1 MGSPIIGNTLFLVNF
16 DFEGNP
22 TPSIAYQ
29 WLNDGVEISGEVGT
43 TYEVQNSDLDA
54 LLSLR
59 ITISNPYATVVKTIG
74 FDGSNEGVEEIPDLP
89 SISTKK
95 AELSSV
101 IYPFRV
107 GVPVTLSGGDVTSS
121 VPATVGYVWKVDG
134 VTVATQPNDVSYT
147 PVTAD
152 AGKVLTVTITAT
164 NSTGSVSTTIGDS
177 SPIESEI
184 VGLTGSFA
192 SVTTPI
198 FPGQVAT
205 QTNDIVNADSIAY
218 SWEASNT
225 GGTTAAGT
233 SETFTVPA
241 GYGGGTLSVQLT
253 ATAIG
258 FSDIVLNS
266 SDANISVPVDPV
278 QGSTGQSSVLIPGPT
293 GYGVSFGNEWHPT
306 GDVQYTGTSDFF
318 GRDSSAIFCM
328 GLPRNY
334 IMDGGFT
341 LDMYAFHC
349 TGISHVE
356 VSADGG
362 TGISAGFVQE
372 GPYEGEG
379 YYTAYVDP
387 THFPAG
393 ATYEIRATAYPVNG
407 YTRSARLKLLN
418 PDGSENKVQINTSS
432 TICSAYDQVMA
443 GYTHLGRNIVELTES
458 GYYIPGT
465 ANSTVGNYRDYDF
478 GQGWVQIQPA
488 SGVLP
493 KINLRELPE
502 DETTFGIRM
511 NIQNYWW
518 KNTLFENK
526 VPTDSSIWGTDTDLR
541 RDGLN
546 IPSRV
551 NALFWFDGCT
561 FESNLTDVGANLVD
575 CDFTPKFPGFVKSK
589 YRHKIFGTD
598 CHWKQSLDGPNGA
611 GWVIVK
617 RCTADS
623 IMRDVNKNAHFV
635 INSGPMKI
643 INSGC
648 SNLHADHFQLYEN
661 NINDPLGDVND
672 VGIENLVE
680 NRIMYNYKGE
690 DTGDKMSQPIFLTH
704 GPTTLKDIAI
714 VHNNWYGASDGF
726 AKAQMGENVFE
737 NYVLIGNTFENRKA
751 IIKGND
757 ADEDDIGGT
766 GSLDNGPLLLRGNIT
781 KTFKHLDKH
790 ELDNIV
796 AGVTKGCLD
805 ENNFP
810 DVEYTGLPQSD
821 SNLSTVLTWF
831 VSNTSNVT
839 DNTIRV
845 VSGSEDTNLT
855 LGATCTGVSGTVNSS
870 DVFGSATGR
879 VGSLRSDS
887 DGIYKSCTIEF
898 NTEAQRDA
906 FIGQKQ
912 YIRISTSKGSASSS
926 FPASKSSSPKNAQ
939 VTGLLD
945 KVFSGVTLSQSDI
958 KNSTSGLTLEFRV
971 DTIRTDGTYPKGS

>member
-22 TPSIAYQ
+22 TPSVAYQ
-29 WLNDGVEISGEVGT
+29 WLNDGEEISGEVGT
-43 TYEVQNSDLDA
+43 SYEVQNSDLDA

-89 SISTKK
+89 SILAKT

-107 GVPVTLSGGDVTSS
+107 GFPVTLTGGDVTSS
-121 VPATVGYVWKVDG
+121 VPATVVYTWKVDG
-134 VTVATQPNDVSYT
+134 VEVATQPNDVSYT

-164 NSTGSVSTTIGDS
+164 NSTGSVSSTIGDS
-177 SPIESEI
+177 SPIEAEI
-184 VGLTGSFA
+184 VGLTGSFV

-205 QTNDIVNADSIAY
+205 QTNDIVNAVNIAY

-233 SETFTVPA
+233 SETFRVPD
-241 GYGGGTLSVQLT
+241 GYAGGTLSVQLT
-253 ATAIG
+253 ASAI
-258 FSDIVLNS
+258 DDLVVLNS

-278 QGSTGQSSVLIPGPT
+278 QGSTAQSSVLIPGPT
-293 GYGVSFGNEWHPT
+293 GYGALFGTEWHPT
-306 GDVQYTGTSDFF
+306 GDVQYIGSSDFF
-318 GRDSSAIFCM
+318 GRDQSAIFCM

-372 GPYEGEG
+372 GQYEGEG
-379 YYTAYVDP
+379 FYTVYVDP

-418 PDGSENKVQINTSS
+418 PDGSENKVQIDTSS

-458 GYYIPGT
+458 GYYTPGK

-488 SGVLP
+488 SGVVP
-493 KINLRELPE
+493 KVNLRELPPG
-502 DETTFGIRM
+502 ETSFGIRM

-518 KNTLFENK
+518 KNTHFENK
-526 VPTDSSIWGTDTDLR
+526 SPTDSDIWNTNDDLR

-546 IPSRV
+546 IPTRN
-551 NALFWFDGCT
+551 NAFFWFDGCT
-561 FESNLTDVGANLVD
+561 FESNLIDIGANDVD
-575 CDFTPKFPGFVKSK
+575 CDFTPKFPGFIKTK
-589 YRHKIFGTD
+589 YRHKVFGTD
-598 CHWKQSLDGPNGA
+598 CHWEQSLDGPNGC
-611 GWVIVK
+611 GWVLVK
-617 RCTADS
+617 RCTADG

-635 INSGPMKI
+635 INSGPMKM
-643 INSGC
+643 SGSEC
-648 SNLHADHFQLYEN
+648 SNLHADHWQLYEN
-661 NINDPLGDVND
+661 NINNPLDDVGDVG
-672 VGIENLVE
+672 VQNLVE
-680 NRIMYNYKGE
+680 NYVMYGYKGE
-690 DTGDKMSQPIFLTH
+690 DLVKKSQPVFHPHVPSTFR
-704 GPTTLKDIAI
+704 DIAI
-714 VHNNWYGASDGF
+714 VHSHWYGEVPGS
-726 AKAQMGENVFE
+726 AKTQ
-737 NYVLIGNTFENRKA
+737 IGNTFEHYVMIGNTFEDRKA
-751 IIKGND
+751 IIKGD
-757 ADEDDIGGT
+757 DEDPVGT
-766 GSLDNGPLLLRGNIT
+766 RDNGPVLLRGNIT
-781 KTFKHLDKH
+781 KTFKHLDKNP
-790 ELDNIV
+790 LDNIV

-805 ENNFP
+805 EFNFP
-810 DVEYTGLPQSD
+810 DVEYVGPPQSD

-831 VSNTSNVT
+831 VDDPSNVE
-839 DNTIRV
+839 DNTIRLV
-845 VSGSEDTNLT
+845 EGSQSSNLT
-855 LGATCTGVSGTVNSS
+855 LPETCTGVSGGVTSS
-870 DVFGSATGR
+870 VVFGRERGK
-879 VGSLRSDS
+879 VGSFRSGS
-887 DGIYKSCTIEF
+887 DGIYKSF
-898 NTEAQRDA
+898 NIDFATEAQRET
-906 FIGQKQ
+906 FLGQKQ
-912 YIRISTSKGSASSS
+912 YVRITTSKGSASSA
-926 FPASKSSSPKNAQ
+926 FPASKSSSPRGIQ
-939 VTGLLD
+939 MTGLLD
-945 KVFSGVTLSQSDI
+945 KVFSGVTLSRSDI
-958 KNSTSGLTLEFRV
+958 KNSTSGVTLEFRV